1 MYESQMDAVGTG
13 LDILRQI
20 SSSFDKV
27 FFNLMNIMYQLFF
40 NVATADIFAND
51 MILKFYG
58 RIQVIIGVFMVF
70 QLTMSILKGI
80 VNPDE
85 FFDDGKG
92 KTNIIQR
99 IIISLVM
106 LALITPISIPG
117 ANNEYEKQINN
128 NGILFGTLYSLQ
140 HRILSNNTLGRLILG
155 VDSNDATFLD
165 STSTSDDE
173 DSEIAKAS
181 NTFTSTV
188 VKTFY
193 KINLI
198 PKESRQDPGNGK
210 DDASLPSN
218 RVCHGD
224 IDSGNYKGFL
234 TNYKKT
240 DSDFNFI
247 IDSVNN
253 TCDTP
258 DDSWLGNIN
267 RAFQSMF
274 GSEHYMI
281 AYTYL
286 LGGIVAIIFSLILLS
301 FSIDVAMRSIKLA
314 ILRLIAPIPIIS
326 YMNPKSGDSG
336 AFSSWSKTLTST
348 YIDLFLRLAI
358 IYFAFFLIESLIT
371 GGLVINVSDGVVGGL
386 SIIIIFIAIFIFA
399 SQAPKFIQEALG
411 IKSDNFSL
419 FGGLGAAVGVLGT
432 AAGAGALAGGI
443 IKGNAHG
450 IATAIKE
457 NKERD
462 KELKNAG
469 VPGVLRHAM
478 NAGRVVTSAIGGGMS
493 SAYAGG
499 KALSKKGGFNEVM
512 SATSAAQQKR
522 QPFSTAP
529 RRAANSLLSTIGLDN
544 KSRFDDRMKMAEKR
558 SEQASKKVK
567 AISSANEWI
576 KSEAKKRKESI
587 NGYDINGN
595 LVGGNWSENDIET
608 AISNADSSGRTSL
621 GTDVFHID
629 ELRSMQNVVR
639 QKSRND
645 VYTEVKN
652 PTSTSSEA
660 YIYTSELNN
669 AGVELGGSYK
679 EFTDSSY
686 ALITE
691 AHRYENELTGIK
703 SGDMSIDKD
712 GNAVEKGTKGS
723 LNVKRVNGGSSKS

>member
-253 TCDTP
+253 TCTT
-258 DDSWLGNIN
+258 DDSIIGDLT
-267 RAFQSMF
+267 RVAKSFS

-281 AYTYL
+281 AYTYV
-286 LGGIVAIIFSLILLS
+286 LGGITAIIFSIILLS

-326 YMNPKSGDSG
+326 YMNPKDGDGS
-336 AFSSWSKTLTST
+336 AFNSWTKTLTST
-348 YIDLFLRLAI
+348 YLDLFLRLAI

-371 GGLVINVSDGVVGGL
+371 GGLVINVSGGVTGGL

-399 SQAPKFIQEALG
+399 AQAPKFFKEALG
-411 IKSDNFSL
+411 IKADNFSL
-419 FGGLGAAVGVLGT
+419 FGGLGSAIGV
-432 AAGAGALAGGI
+432 GALAGGTI
-443 IKGNAHG
+443 GSAVTGVRASWAATRDGEG
-450 IATAIKE
+450 IHKYGALNVGRAIASGITGGVAGLATGAK
-457 NKERD
+457 
-462 KELKNAG
+462 
-469 VPGVLRHAM
+469 
-478 NAGRVVTSAIGGGMS
+478 
-493 SAYAGG
+493 AYAGAKDHQASAAM
-499 KALSKKGGFNEVM
+499 KAMNQRNATSLAAGQSGSTLAGRFGSTMLREFGMNTKADILQKNKEANQNYDKYFKSAKSQMLLDKKNKFSSFGATDYVDKYTGETFDNLKDLSDAYERAKTAGADSKTLKAYDDAISNRQAAYGDAVLGGSLSGGNADYVKHSFDLAKASA
-512 SATSAAQQKR
+512 SATSGEYKISLKATPDYNDMK
-522 QPFSTAP
+522 TA
-529 RRAANSLLSTIGLDN
+529 TY
-544 KSRFDDRMKMAEKR
+544 
-558 SEQASKKVK
+558 
-567 AISSANEWI
+567 AISDRVQSIDAKLSKAKANDRF
-576 KSEAKKRKESI
+576 A
-587 NGYDINGN
+587 
-595 LVGGNWSENDIET
+595 GGN
-608 AISNADSSGRTSL
+608 
-621 GTDVFHID
+621 
-629 ELRSMQNVVR
+629 
-639 QKSRND
+639 K
-645 VYTEVKN
+645 
-652 PTSTSSEA
+652 
-660 YIYTSELNN
+660 
-669 AGVELGGSYK
+669 
-679 EFTDSSY
+679 
-686 ALITE
+686 
-691 AHRYENELTGIK
+691 
-703 SGDMSIDKD
+703 
-712 GNAVEKGTKGS
+712 
-723 LNVKRVNGGSSKS
+723 